1 MKVCY
6 LWVEKFRNLENFGIN
21 LSSEHEFHYE
31 KSTHSIRRINKN
43 KLPDNFFYNGISD
56 VSAFIGENGSGKSNC
71 IEFICMVLKGGK
83 SRVKSDFIIITEDN
97 GYYTSHQK
105 FSNKTSAASNNFE
118 ATNERYDRGLNG
130 INVIYFSNVSDDRQ
144 LNFEKSVSNISI
156 NSRDHQTLK
165 FSNQIS
171 FIKSDRF
178 KKLEIEQPDYL
189 LIEVKYYSIGVGY
202 VDNKLIKEKLTL
214 FTRLLK
220 RKIKELSL
228 SSQFS
233 TSIKFSIIFKL
244 LKMIIANSQEQSSH
258 KLVTEN
264 FLFEERERTEH
275 ASKRIFEACINHPAC
290 QHLSNN
296 YDINF
301 IIKKLENNEFEIL
314 DDEIKKPG
322 VAINFLIDYNDNRN
336 KDFIDKL
343 VVLFDKEYLVRF
355 AWWGLS
361 SGHTAYLTLFSSIYC
376 ELKRTRN
383 DAIVLIDE
391 GDLYLHPKWQIEFFE
406 KLVTVLPSL
415 STGSIQLVL
424 TSHSPF
430 LLSDLPSQCITILK
444 AENNRAKSIK
454 IQTKSMTFGANLYEL
469 YSDIFFLGGK
479 RTGSFAQKKIEF
491 LLKEIDAPN
500 RSPNIKVEV
509 EYYKK
514 IIGDKI
520 INHNL
525 TEILNHD

>member
-31 KSTHSIRRINKN
+31 KSTHSISRINKN

-144 LNFEKSVSNISI
+144 LNFDKSVSNISI

-202 VDNKLIKEKLTL
+202 VDNKLIKENLTL

-244 LKMIIANSQEQSSH
+244 LKMIIANSQEQSIH

-301 IIKKLENNEFEIL
+301 IIKNLKIMNL
-314 DDEIKKPG
+314 K
-322 VAINFLIDYNDNRN
+322 
-336 KDFIDKL
+336 
-343 VVLFDKEYLVRF
+343 YLM
-355 AWWGLS
+355 
-361 SGHTAYLTLFSSIYC
+361 
-376 ELKRTRN
+376 
-383 DAIVLIDE
+383 
-391 GDLYLHPKWQIEFFE
+391 
-406 KLVTVLPSL
+406 
-415 STGSIQLVL
+415 
-424 TSHSPF
+424 
-430 LLSDLPSQCITILK
+430 
-444 AENNRAKSIK
+444 
-454 IQTKSMTFGANLYEL
+454 TK
-469 YSDIFFLGGK
+469 
-479 RTGSFAQKKIEF
+479 
-491 LLKEIDAPN
+491 
-500 RSPNIKVEV
+500 
-509 EYYKK
+509 
-514 IIGDKI
+514 
-520 INHNL
+520 
-525 TEILNHD
+525 